1 MKSSKITKPLKVV
14 LNNINSSNCF
24 IFGVILAIAFLVACG
39 KPRPKT
45 FTVGIINLT
54 SSLDVV
60 VDGFK
65 DGMAESGYVEGE
77 NIAYIY
83 EGATESI
90 EALGPAI
97 QRLIEAK
104 PDLIFSV
111 TTPAT
116 ILAKQAVEEIDT
128 PIPIVFCPMTDP
140 VDAGVVDNLR
150 NPGGNITGVKVGGHV
165 QKQVEWLLK
174 IVPGV
179 KGIFVPYNPND
190 KSGTQGLI
198 QLQEIVAKLG
208 VEILVRETP
217 TSKDIKKA
225 TTAIPEEAG
234 AILMLP
240 DNLILTYTHDF
251 AKAGIKH
258 SLPTVS
264 LSIDQAEAGALIGY
278 GFDNYSIGKQSARL
292 AGQILK
298 GTKPGDLPVET
309 ADFFLTIN
317 LKTAKAIG
325 LDIPNNIL
333 HQADNIIY

>member
-1 MKSSKITKPLKVV
+1 
-14 LNNINSSNCF
+14 
-24 IFGVILAIAFLVACG
+24 
-39 KPRPKT
+39 
-45 FTVGIINLT
+45 
-54 SSLDVV
+54 
-60 VDGFK
+60 
-65 DGMAESGYVEGE
+65 
-77 NIAYIY
+77 
-83 EGATESI
+83 
-90 EALGPAI
+90 
-97 QRLIEAK
+97 
-104 PDLIFSV
+104 
-111 TTPAT
+111 
-116 ILAKQAVEEIDT
+116 
-128 PIPIVFCPMTDP
+128 MTDP